1 MSSEFGSHLGS
12 EKGGCYRKRRLS
24 KIPAPVIIPPP
35 SPTVTISSPVSPAS
49 DSYLELQ
56 SQKTPQS
63 PTKRFVLRPITALT
77 AAFQRTSI
85 TGRNKSTLLKF
96 QKSNN
101 SPKTSKP
108 TSPKPSP
115 QSPKPPKSPKLL
127 HRKGSSGSIRKRSE
141 SPTTSTPNATFIVPN
156 SSQPSPTTQKP
167 SFLFGKSP
175 FSLSINSPSSQ
186 SSKPPS
192 RLGKFN
198 IRHPKSSTT
207 CRKALPI
214 TPAELAERLRDS
226 SSRNSKIDD
235 ECSQYFDDYNNKS
248 ISYKSSKPILIDV
261 RNLCLYQEQ
270 HIRESFNVNLPTLL
284 IKRYRRGN
292 MNNFSLVSFITT
304 PEGRDKYIDKV
315 QDDTS
320 NFNHDV
326 IIFDGTMDEND
337 KVSPGWTLLGVLER
351 AMLNYHYNSSS
362 ENIDQTNDTP
372 KGRVY
377 WLRGGFEA
385 FKTWDQN
392 GEFLVTGPDVG
403 AFSDNDSPNNNSS
416 LMDLEGQDQPKSG
429 AALVRRDSLFSV
441 NTEQNS
447 LRRKL
452 SDRQQNNNQIEE
464 NQQPVIEMPVPKD
477 SEALKRRRPSNGLQY
492 LFTPTNGDKRLCE
505 PLYLP
510 NNGDNYS
517 NNQLSAVNT
526 DLDGNNLDS
535 PNSSAPITHPEIAF
549 VVSTIIP
556 GFLYLGPEISKK
568 EEMEELESKGI
579 KRILNMAFECTD
591 TLGLNEKFD
600 QYLKLNVKD
609 SVEEDVENGLK
620 RAVAFI
626 EQAEKDNTPIYVHCK
641 AGKSRSVTAVLAFLI
656 ESRHWTLNQAYD
668 YVMNRRS
675 GICPN
680 IGFVAEL
687 MKVEEGVF
695 GVKKNKFASPEL
707 DMIKREMEG
716 VETRSTFP

>member
-1 MSSEFGSHLGS
+1 MNSEFGSHLGS
-12 EKGGCYRKRRLS
+12 EKGACYRKRRLS

-35 SPTVTISSPVSPAS
+35 SPTVTVSSPISPAS
-49 DSYLELQ
+49 DSFLELQ
-56 SQKTPQS
+56 SPRTPQS

-85 TGRNKSTLLKF
+85 TARNKSTLLKF
-96 QKSNN
+96 PKSSNN
-101 SPKTSKP
+101 SPKASKP

-141 SPTTSTPNATFIVPN
+141 SPTGSTANTPFLVPN
-156 SSQPSPTTQKP
+156 VSQPSPSSTKP

-175 FSLSINSPSSQ
+175 FSLSINSPSQ
-186 SSKPPS
+186 ASKPPS

-198 IRHPKSSTT
+198 IRHPKSSN

-214 TPAELAERLRDS
+214 SPAELAERLRDS

-235 ECSQYFDDYNNKS
+235 ECSQYFDDCNKS
-248 ISYKSSKPILIDV
+248 FSCKSSKPILIDV
-261 RNLCLYQEQ
+261 RNLSLYQEQ
-270 HIRESFNVNLPTLL
+270 HIHDSFNVNLPTLL

-292 MNNFSLVSFITT
+292 MSNFSLVSFITT
-304 PEGRDKYIDKV
+304 PEGRDRYIDKV
-315 QDDTS
+315 QDTTK
-320 NFNHDV
+320 FNHDV
-326 IIFDGTMDEND
+326 IIFDESMDEND

-362 ENIDQTNDTP
+362 ENIDQTNDAP

-385 FKTWDQN
+385 FRSWDQR

-403 AFSDNDSPNNNSS
+403 AFSVNDNSIHNSS
-416 LMDLEGQDQPKSG
+416 LMDLEGQEQPQGG
-429 AALVRRDSLFSV
+429 AGLVRRDSLFSV

-452 SDRQQNNNQIEE
+452 SDKRQESQIEE
-464 NQQPVIEMPVPKD
+464 NHQQTEMSKD
-477 SEALKRRRPSNGLQY
+477 TDTLKRRRPSNGLQY
-492 LFTPTNGDKRLCE
+492 LFPPTNGDKRLCE
-505 PLYLP
+505 PLYLGNNYP
-510 NNGDNYS
+510 NNGDNYPNGV
-517 NNQLSAVNT
+517 NNQLRAVNT
-526 DLDGNNLDS
+526 DLDDNNS
-535 PNSSAPITHPEIAF
+535 PNTPPPVTHPEIAF

-556 GFLYLGPEISKK
+556 NFLYLGPEISKQ
-568 EEMEELESKGI
+568 EEVEELEAKGI
-579 KRILNMAFECTD
+579 KRILNMAFECSD

-600 QYLKLNVKD
+600 QYLKLDVKD

-626 EQAEKDNTPIYVHCK
+626 EQAEKDNMPIYVHCK

-656 ESRHWTLNQAYD
+656 ESRHWTLNRAYD
-668 YVMNRRS
+668 YVMDRRS

-687 MKVEEGVF
+687 MKVEEGVL
-695 GVKKNKFASPEL
+695 GIKRNNCSNPEF
-707 DMIKREMEG
+707 DIRKREMIDMEG
-716 VETRSTFP
+716 

>member
-35 SPTVTISSPVSPAS
+35 SPTVTVPSPVSPAS

-127 HRKGSSGSIRKRSE
+127 HRKGSSGSIRKRSD

-226 SSRNSKIDD
+226 SS
-235 ECSQYFDDYNNKS
+235 Q
-248 ISYKSSKPILIDV
+248 
-261 RNLCLYQEQ
+261 Q

-304 PEGRDKYIDKV
+304 PEGRDKYIDRV

-362 ENIDQTNDTP
+362 ENIDQTNDAP

-385 FKTWDQN
+385 FKTWDQH

-403 AFSDNDSPNNNSS
+403 AFSDNDHNSS
-416 LMDLEGQDQPKSG
+416 LMDLEGQEQPKSG
-429 AALVRRDSLFSV
+429 AGLVRRDSLFSV

-452 SDRQQNNNQIEE
+452 SDRQQNNQIEE
-464 NQQPVIEMPVPKD
+464 NQQPVIEMPVSKD
-477 SEALKRRRPSNGLQY
+477 SEVLKRRRPSNGLQY
-492 LFTPTNGDKRLCE
+492 LFTSANGDKRLCE

-510 NNGDNYS
+510 NNGDNYA

-535 PNSSAPITHPEIAF
+535 PNTSPPITHPEIAF

-556 GFLYLGPEISKK
+556 GFLYLGPEISKQ

-626 EQAEKDNTPIYVHCK
+626 EQAEKDDTPIYVHCK

>member
-1 MSSEFGSHLGS
+1 MSTEFGSHLGS
-12 EKGGCYRKRRLS
+12 EKGACYRKRRLS

-35 SPTVTISSPVSPAS
+35 PSPTVTVSSPVSPSS
-49 DSYLELQ
+49 DSFLELQ
-56 SQKTPQS
+56 SPRTPQS

-85 TGRNKSTLLKF
+85 TARNKSTLLKF
-96 QKSNN
+96 QKSSNN
-101 SPKTSKP
+101 SPKASKP

-141 SPTTSTPNATFIVPN
+141 SPTGSTANTPFLVPNA
-156 SSQPSPTTQKP
+156 SQPSPSSTKP

-175 FSLSINSPSSQ
+175 FSLSINSPSQ

-198 IRHPKSSTT
+198 IRHPKSSN

-214 TPAELAERLRDS
+214 SPAELAERLRDS

-235 ECSQYFDDYNNKS
+235 ECSQYFDDCNKS
-248 ISYKSSKPILIDV
+248 FSCKSSKPILIDV
-261 RNLCLYQEQ
+261 RNLSLYQEQ
-270 HIRESFNVNLPTLL
+270 HIHDSFNVNLPTLL

-292 MNNFSLVSFITT
+292 MSNFSLVSFITT
-304 PEGRDKYIDKV
+304 PEGRDRYIDKV
-315 QDDTS
+315 QDTTK
-320 NFNHDV
+320 FNHDV
-326 IIFDGTMDEND
+326 IIFDESMDEND

-362 ENIDQTNDTP
+362 ENIDQTNDAP

-385 FKTWDQN
+385 FRSWDQR

-403 AFSDNDSPNNNSS
+403 AFSVNDNSIHNSS
-416 LMDLEGQDQPKSG
+416 LMDLEGQEQPQGG
-429 AALVRRDSLFSV
+429 AGLVRRDSLFSV

-452 SDRQQNNNQIEE
+452 SDKRQESQIEE
-464 NQQPVIEMPVPKD
+464 NNQPTEISKD
-477 SEALKRRRPSNGLQY
+477 TDALKRRRPSNG
-492 LFTPTNGDKRLCE
+492 E
-505 PLYLP
+505 PLYLGNNYP
-510 NNGDNYS
+510 NNGDNYPNG
-517 NNQLSAVNT
+517 NNQLRAVNT
-526 DLDGNNLDS
+526 DFDDNNS
-535 PNSSAPITHPEIAF
+535 PNTSPPVTHPEIAF

-556 GFLYLGPEISKK
+556 NFLYLGPEISKQ
-568 EEMEELESKGI
+568 EEVEELESKGI
-579 KRILNMAFECTD
+579 KRILNMAFECSD

-600 QYLKLNVKD
+600 QYLKLDVKD
-609 SVEEDVENGLK
+609 SVEED
-620 RAVAFI
+620 
-626 EQAEKDNTPIYVHCK
+626 

-656 ESRHWTLNQAYD
+656 ESRHWTLNRAYD
-668 YVMNRRS
+668 YVMDRRS

-687 MKVEEGVF
+687 MKVEEGVL
-695 GVKKNKFASPEL
+695 G
-707 DMIKREMEG
+707 IKRNNCSNPEFDIRKREMIDMEG
-716 VETRSTFP
+716 VEPLKTSASLS